1 MWSLLKER
9 LYKFV
14 NLRRTGLFVIVF
26 GCVMIGATFA
36 IIRQTSSPGSG
47 LPEGNSS
54 SRNSMEQALKFRSI
68 AIFDGTREGGI
79 QFSNEVYKTS
89 DCSTVIKGV
98 ELFNS
103 PASAAAELERQ
114 LNQADKVLTRGL
126 KFGITGQPT
135 EKVKLAFKRD
145 SNHKQYSILWT
156 ENSELHSI
164 GADSLQNVEEFEN
177 WLTADNKTADGMIA
191 TEELTF
197 LPGSARNG
205 TEEGVPFFEQQ
216 FRSDDCVTLST
227 RIEYLGTRGHAEELL
242 QRKIQSAVQLI
253 EREPKTDAAGQHR
266 GERVVFV
273 LAPERKDEF
282 QHKFVV
288 MWTQDSELHSITAPI
303 LNYVLEFEKRYYPP
317 NAAQ

>member
-9 LYKFV
+9 LYKFA
-14 NLRRTGLFVIVF
+14 NLRTACLFVIVF
-26 GCVMIGATFA
+26 GCVMIGLTYA
-36 IIRQTSSPGSG
+36 IIRHTSPGSE

-54 SRNSMEQALKFRSI
+54 SRNSTEQPLKFRSI

-79 QFSNEVYKTS
+79 RFSNEVYKTS

-98 ELFNS
+98 ELYNS
-103 PASAAAELERQ
+103 SASAAAELERQ
-114 LNQADKVLTRGL
+114 LNQAEKVLERGVKL
-126 KFGITGQPT
+126 RTTGQST
-135 EKVKLAFKRD
+135 EKVKLAFQRD
-145 SNHKQYSILWT
+145 SEHKQYSILWT

-164 GADSLQNVEEFEN
+164 AADSLQNVEEFEN
-177 WLTADNKTADGMIA
+177 WLTADKKTADNKVA

-197 LPGSARNG
+197 LPGSARSG
-205 TEEGVPFFEQQ
+205 TEEGVPFLEQQ
-216 FRSDDCVTLST
+216 FRSDDCVTVST

-242 QRKIQSAVQLI
+242 QRKIKSAVQLI
-253 EREPKTDAAGQHR
+253 EKGPKRDAAGQHR
-266 GERVVFV
+266 GERVVVV

-288 MWTQDSELHSITAPI
+288 MWTLDSELHSITAPV
-303 LNYVLEFEKRYYPP
+303 LNYVLEFEKRYYES